1 MRIVKGSKP
10 KSKSSNNPAVLKAA
24 LDYAKRGWAVF
35 PCYAAKED
43 GFCTCADPECDRD
56 AGKHPR
62 TANGYKDASA
72 DPKQIHRWFGPK
84 ALPSNLA
91 IATGKLSGITVLD
104 IDTGEDKVEAETWAV
119 LIEKKGEPDTLMAE
133 TGGGGMHV
141 VCAYCEAM
149 DAAGSKGTN
158 YLGTHVDVKNDG
170 GYVIAAPSRHKSGGV
185 YKWLNWGTAVTPVPP
200 HLQQRRGEEKHGRGR
215 PNKDDWTRRKT
226 FTMPEV
232 LKALFNRCRDWK
244 LFEGENP
251 VATVKFTKEPR
262 QRLRFLEP
270 EEEAA
275 LLAVSAEPLRT
286 LILVGI
292 HCGLRLRSEALTL
305 RWLDVDLGRRTV
317 TVSAAYAK
325 SGQTRTVP
333 LNSVVRAALDRLPR
347 TGEFVFAKP
356 NGIPYIS
363 VRNFVTACRLAKLTD
378 VTPHTLRH
386 TFATRLI
393 AGGTDLRM
401 VQELGGWAKIEML
414 VRYGHVTTA
423 RKAEAV
429 ERLANQSSTSEKLR
443 IV

>member
-1 MRIVKGSKP
+1 MARRRGDAIHQRGPSWFLDCEINGEHYHRKLGKGISR
-10 KSKSSNNPAVLKAA
+10 SVAVELAQIA
-24 LDYAKRGWAVF
+24 
-35 PCYAAKED
+35 
-43 GFCTCADPECDRD
+43 
-56 AGKHPR
+56 R
-62 TANGYKDASA
+62 TAILKGEAGIRKKKD
-72 DPKQIHRWFGPK
+72 
-84 ALPSNLA
+84 
-91 IATGKLSGITVLD
+91 LSFD
-104 IDTGEDKVEAETWAV
+104 DARKKFETWA
-119 LIEKKGEPDTLMAE
+119 EANKKP
-133 TGGGGMHV
+133 
-141 VCAYCEAM
+141 
-149 DAAGSKGTN
+149 GTTKT
-158 YLGTHVDVKNDG
+158 YKECLRRLADSFSG
-170 GYVIAAPSRHKSGGV
+170 KS
-185 YKWLNWGTAVTPVPP
+185 LSALSPFAV
-200 HLQQRRGEEKHGRGR
+200 EKHKQDRLKAGARVRANRELG
-215 PNKDDWTRRKT
+215 
-226 FTMPEV
+226 V

-333 LNSVVRAALDRLPR
+333 LNSVVLAALDRLPR

-393 AGGTDLRM
+393 AGGTDLRT

-429 ERLANQSSTSEKLR
+429 ERLATQSTTGTSTLEKRR
-443 IV
+443 IGETA